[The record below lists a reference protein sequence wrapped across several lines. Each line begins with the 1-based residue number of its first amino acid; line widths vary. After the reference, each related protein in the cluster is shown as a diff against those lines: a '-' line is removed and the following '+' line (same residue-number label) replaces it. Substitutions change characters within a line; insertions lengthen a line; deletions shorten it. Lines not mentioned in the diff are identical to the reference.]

1 MAAIHCDCPIDQ
13 MDKWWIP
20 LKSAGLEVV
29 LFEEAERAIE
39 IGRRLI
45 GAEMWSDKMVR
56 EKRGGLVCLDG
67 VWLFVLIPN
76 RVASEA
82 RSATLCFG
90 VVKRPRL
97 IELAS
102 RQELEVLSKLEA
114 LFANVCIT
122 RQTWLNRLGRWMF
135 GGSF

>member
-1 MAAIHCDCPIDQ
+1 MFDDA
-13 MDKWWIP
+13 
-20 LKSAGLEVV
+20 V
-29 LFEEAERAIE
+29 RAIE
-39 IGRRLI
+39 IGKRLI

-67 VWLFVLIPN
+67 VWLFVLIPYC
-76 RVASEA
+76 VASES
-82 RSATLCFG
+82 RSVTLCVG

-97 IELAS
+97 FEFAS

-114 LFANVCIT
+114 LLANVGIT
-122 RQTWLNRLGRWMF
+122 RLTWLKRLGRWMF